1 MLGLRLLLASIE
13 PSEADVEAA
22 WDVRSRAARML
33 HILSVQPT
41 AEYRL
46 HVRFDDGVEGEVD
59 LCAEL
64 TGTVFEPLRNVELFR
79 AALTEHRT
87 ATRLSQSVCNT
98 NFVLISF
105 TLRWLWPRPN

>member
-1 MLGLRLLLASIE
+1 
-13 PSEADVEAA
+13 
-22 WDVRSRAARML
+22 ML

-46 HVRFDDGVEGEVD
+46 QLRFDDGVEGEVD

-79 AALTEHRT
+79 QVMTDAELHTIAWPSGADFAPEFLRTLVRQRSAA
-87 ATRLSQSVCNT
+87 
-98 NFVLISF
+98 
-105 TLRWLWPRPN
+105 